1 MIKLNFN
8 LNTIL
13 FIVHFNENEKKIEK
27 KNGRA
32 IEREN
37 DMSFI
42 LYVFV
47 NKSHHVIY

>member
-27 KNGRA
+27 KT
-32 IEREN
+32 EE
-37 DMSFI
+37 
-42 LYVFV
+42 L
-47 NKSHHVIY
+47 